1 MSTSILGLLIII
13 ILIGWDV
20 YFLFDKTP
28 RNTWSEVLRLWGLKT
43 LIVPWAW
50 GGLGGHF
57 FHFFKRSK
65 PIIDRPGNIILLIW
79 LSVLVVL
86 ISIGIS
92 RSGVDTT
99 YFMLGMFFLGAIV
112 WMLLWPV

>member
-1 MSTSILGLLIII
+1 MSTSILGLIIVG

-20 YFLFDKTP
+20 YLLFDKIP

-57 FHFFKRSK
+57 FHFLKKSR
-65 PIIDRPGNIILLIW
+65 PAIEQPGNIVLLIW
-79 LSVLVVL
+79 LSVLVAL
-86 ISIGIS
+86 ISLGLTRAGI
-92 RSGVDTT
+92 DTT
-99 YFMLGMFFLGAIV
+99 YFMLVAFLLGTVTWMF
-112 WMLLWPV
+112 LWPV